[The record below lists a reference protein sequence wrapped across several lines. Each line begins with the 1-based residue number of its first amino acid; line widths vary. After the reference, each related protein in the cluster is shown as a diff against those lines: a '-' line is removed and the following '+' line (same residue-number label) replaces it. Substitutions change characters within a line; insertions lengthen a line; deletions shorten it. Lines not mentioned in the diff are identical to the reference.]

1 MLKYCFSI
9 KLEFYVTK
17 ASLED
22 SAPDRQPLDLGRPDT
37 DLAEINDQLSI
48 TCVLLLNWNSLKKSS

>member
-9 KLEFYVTK
+9 KLEFYMTK
-17 ASLED
+17 ASLKD
-22 SAPDRQPLDLGRPDT
+22 SAPDRQPLDLGRLDT

-48 TCVLLLNWNSLKKSS
+48 TCVLLFNWNSL